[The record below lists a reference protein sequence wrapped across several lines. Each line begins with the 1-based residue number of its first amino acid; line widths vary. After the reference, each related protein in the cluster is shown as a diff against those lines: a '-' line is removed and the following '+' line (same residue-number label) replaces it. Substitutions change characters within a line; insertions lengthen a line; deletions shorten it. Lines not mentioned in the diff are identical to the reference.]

1 MFKIGDFSRLSGV
14 SIRMLRHYDK
24 LGLLL
29 PKHIDECSSYRYYT
43 AEQLSVVGKI
53 GQLRELGFSLTLI
66 KEMLQGDMNQ
76 DDLHRFLRLK
86 QMELQEELKVIE
98 KQVTHIS
105 SLLQQGA
112 DIHPYHVILKEIP
125 QRHVL
130 SVRRVIATYHHEA
143 QLWNTLYASIAQQK
157 IQLAPDPCPMA
168 IFHDLEHKTD
178 NIDVEVQVS
187 IEGNINFDLEK
198 SANLLHYTTEPIEIA
213 SVMINGSYEQMG
225 AVSQV
230 VAQWIEEHG
239 YDLNGP
245 MFNIYHVSPAQET
258 NPEKWVTE
266 ACFPVKLLK

>member
-29 PKHIDECSSYRYYT
+29 PIHIDDSSGYRYYT

-66 KEMLQGDMNQ
+66 KEMLEGNMNQ
-76 DDLHRFLRLK
+76 NDLHRFLSVK

-112 DIHPYHVILKEIP
+112 EIHPYHVILKEIP
-125 QRHVL
+125 QRNVL
-130 SVRRVIATYHHEA
+130 SVRRVIDTYHHEA

-157 IQLAPDPCPMA
+157 IQLASDPCPMA
-168 IFHDLEHKTD
+168 IFHDLEHKVE

-187 IEGNINFDLEK
+187 IEGNIKLGIEK
-198 SANLLHYTTEPIEIA
+198 SANLQHYTTVPIEIA
-213 SVMINGSYEQMG
+213 SVMINGSYDQMG
-225 AVSQV
+225 TVSQV
-230 VAQWIEEHG
+230 VAQWIEDQSYE
-239 YDLNGP
+239 LNGP
-245 MFNIYHVSPAQET
+245 MFNIYHVSPAQEL